1 MTRPCYLEAADRQ
14 SARLVF
20 LVVSGLALLT
30 IFATD
35 RVFAQAGGAPV
46 VIETGKA
53 QSGRQTTGQERSK
66 RPAQDRREIEEA
78 PYPGGPGRRVEEAP
92 YPGTLGGTG
101 ELQRL
106 KRSPGSSSSG
116 GTLID
121 PPAR

>member
-1 MTRPCYLEAADRQ
+1 MTRPCYLQTAARQ

-20 LVVSGLALLT
+20 LALSGLALLT
-30 IFATD
+30 IFAAE
-35 RVFAQAGGAPV
+35 RAFAQAEGAPV
-46 VIETGKA
+46 VTETGKA
-53 QSGRQTTGQERSK
+53 QSGRQTTGQEGSN
-66 RPAQDRREIEEA
+66 RPAQEPQKVEEA

-106 KRSPGSSSSG
+106 KRSPGSSDSG
-116 GTLID
+116 GTSID

>member
-20 LVVSGLALLT
+20 LVLSGLALLT
-30 IFATD
+30 IFAAD

-53 QSGRQTTGQERSK
+53 QGGRQTTGQEGSK
-66 RPAQDRREIEEA
+66 RPAQDRQ
-78 PYPGGPGRRVEEAP
+78 GPGRRVEEAP

-106 KRSPGSSSSG
+106 KRSPGSSGSG
-116 GTLID
+116 GTSID